1 MPSST
6 KPKTETSNEVQDPLR
21 QALSL
26 VEKKV
31 RNLEKRKLKLDM
43 YKVKLAE
50 GVSLE
55 KDQLEAINK
64 YGDVACNLEFA
75 KELLKQFMALTQDA
89 EKLLKKQMKKE
100 RADRIL
106 NEHKRLKQVLLI
118 QNLLDSFGMEQ
129 VRNDFRNGWHSAVVL
144 TEENL
149 TQLDNIYKHICPSRD
164 NQQDF
169 VTASEHLCSLLD
181 GKDKAVLGTTY
192 KELKKLI
199 DLILACGYF
208 ENAPRYDANGP
219 STEAPAAEK
228 SSEKPVEEPATVVPV
243 EVNPAELKQHT
254 EEVVAPKLEPEKQP
268 EVILEPVDNRK
279 NNTRLE
285 NHIDNDSSFFTTGS
299 SFPRHRPFQ
308 EIVSSVQGSFN
319 FLQESTIDLDSPQH
333 MDPAVVAAH
342 PMPAVRHAPN
352 TSVDVN
358 SLTQAGFV
366 APGYDQTAAAVAA
379 VAAAQSQ
386 QQQQQQQPQQ
396 QQPPHQ
402 PAPPPPPP
410 STTVPASHHPV
421 IKSTPQSTVQHVQ
434 QALPP
439 SVQPNSAV
447 TLDVASAN
455 PAQAHATALLSTTP
469 AAAAAAAAAANVVSQ
484 QLDYSNQAFT
494 QNAISQNLST
504 DSLFHSVEDCAP
516 THSMI
521 GQSVNDTS
529 VPAFEIP
536 TIPLPN
542 QTQLTDGAISPFVK
556 DASSQSHAVKK
567 ITNLNANAAV
577 FQSMNANA
585 AVFQPQHTD
594 ASPNNEVKSQLS
606 PQPTDYNQ
614 DFAIRMKSS
623 VDLKGRN
630 SYSPGYFPRGSFQNR
645 NYRGNRGSRSGL
657 NNGFNRNSS
666 GSSSGGS
673 GGGGGGSRGAY
684 TRSNYSAFSSGREY
698 RTADN
703 YGAALN
709 GTSFGSGF
717 TKRSSASPGSTGNT
731 SSIGRTGTGSS
742 GSSGNG
748 GSMRGGGTGAGG
760 AVRGQPRTGGIRG
773 GRGNT
778 GLGRPTFSQQTLAQ

>member
-6 KPKTETSNEVQDPLR
+6 KAKTETSNEVQDPLR

-55 KDQLEAINK
+55 KDQMEAINK
-64 YGDVACNLEFA
+64 YGDVACNLELA

-89 EKLLKKQMKKE
+89 EKLLKKQMKKD
-100 RADRIL
+100 RADRIV

-149 TQLDNIYKHICPSRD
+149 TQLDNIYKNISPSRD
-164 NQQDF
+164 SQQDF

-208 ENAPRYDANGP
+208 EKAPRYEASGP
-219 STEAPAAEK
+219 SLSEAPVAEK
-228 SSEKPVEEPATVVPV
+228 PSENTTEEPAAVAPV
-243 EVNPAELKQHT
+243 EVSPAEVKPAHNV
-254 EEVVAPKLEPEKQP
+254 EEAVVPKLEPEKP
-268 EVILEPVDNRK
+268 AEVILEPVDNRK
-279 NNTRLE
+279 PNTRLD
-285 NHIDNDSSFFTTGS
+285 NHIDNDSFFSTGS
-299 SFPRHRPFQ
+299 SFHRHRPFQ
-308 EIVSSVQGSFN
+308 EIVSSVQGNFN
-319 FLQESTIDLDSPQH
+319 FLQESTIDLESPQH

-352 TSVDVN
+352 TTVDVN
-358 SLTQAGFV
+358 SLAPVPPPFV
-366 APGYDQTAAAVAA
+366 APAYDQTAAAVAA
-379 VAAAQSQ
+379 VAAAHAQSQ
-386 QQQQQQQPQQ
+386 QQQ
-396 QQPPHQ
+396 
-402 PAPPPPPP
+402 PPPPPP

-421 IKSTPQSTVQHVQ
+421 IKPAPQPTVQHVP
-434 QALPP
+434 QALQA
-439 SVQPNSAV
+439 SVQPNSSV
-447 TLDVASAN
+447 TLDVGSAN
-455 PAQAHATALLSTTP
+455 PQAHATALLSTTP
-469 AAAAAAAAAANVVSQ
+469 AVVSQ
-484 QLDYSNQAFT
+484 PLDYTSQQFT
-494 QNAISQNLST
+494 QNLSN
-504 DSLFHSVEDCAP
+504 DSLFHSVEDCQP
-516 THSMI
+516 THSMM

-529 VPAFEIP
+529 VTSFDIP

-542 QTQLTDGAISPFVK
+542 QTQLTDSSIGPYVK
-556 DASSQSHAVKK
+556 DGNPSTHPVKK

-594 ASPNNEVKSQLS
+594 ANPNNDVKGQLS

-614 DFAIRMKSS
+614 
-623 VDLKGRN
+623 GN
-630 SYSPGYFPRGSFQNR
+630 SYSPGYFPRGNFPNR
-645 NYRGNRGSRSGL
+645 NYRNNRGSRTSL

-666 GSSSGGS
+666 GSSSGGGGGGGGS
-673 GGGGGGSRGAY
+673 GGGGGGGGNRGAY
-684 TRSNYSAFSSGREY
+684 PRSNYSAFTSSREY
-698 RTADN
+698 RTTDN
-703 YGAALN
+703 YGALN
-709 GTSFGSGF
+709 GTSFGSSSF
-717 TKRSSASPGSTGNT
+717 PKRGSASPGSTGNS
-731 SSIGRTGTGSS
+731 SSITRTGAGS
-742 GSSGNG
+742 GGGGGSGNG
-748 GSMRGGGTGAGG
+748 GSMRGGAG
-760 AVRGQPRTGGIRG
+760 AVRGPPRTGSLRG

-778 GLGRPTFSQQTLAQ
+778 GLSRPAFTQQTLAQ